1 MVLTV
6 LYTKDI
12 LSKNPNGELIASYKE
27 KVYTN
32 GYIDRI
38 YTFSVN
44 GLIFERLNQ
53 EGKNVIKLDNDI
65 IEYNKYNTFDTKNVK
80 IDIDSGIV
88 ISNSSDDDIELPSH
102 KPIEESI
109 LQENIF

>member
-27 KVYTN
+27 KIYTN

-38 YTFSVN
+38 YTF
-44 GLIFERLNQ
+44 L
-53 EGKNVIKLDNDI
+53 
-65 IEYNKYNTFDTKNVK
+65 
-80 IDIDSGIV
+80 
-88 ISNSSDDDIELPSH
+88 
-102 KPIEESI
+102 
-109 LQENIF
+109 